1 MKLKI
6 TLAFILLLSAFSC
19 KKDANGGPIVGK
31 WRTTEIFLMTNISE
45 PLYIQFMSPNK
56 VQSTF
61 FSKCTGYSINGD
73 NLTLKNTGAAVSQL
87 NYSYTIKQD
96 TLTLHPSDSSTSNSS
111 GEANLTFV
119 KE

>member
-6 TLAFILLLSAFSC
+6 TLALILLLSAFSC
-19 KKDANGGPIVGK
+19 KKDANGGPVVGK

-45 PLYIQFMSPNK
+45 PLYIQFISPDK

-73 NLTLKNTGAAVSQL
+73 NLTLKNTDAQVSQL
-87 NYSYTIKQD
+87 NYTYSIKQD
-96 TLTLHPSDSSTSNSS
+96 TLTLHPSDSSTIANSN
-111 GEANLTFV
+111 GVDLTFV

>member
-6 TLAFILLLSAFSC
+6 TLGLILLLFAFSC

-31 WRTTEIFLMTNISE
+31 WRTTEMFFTMSSISE
-45 PLYIQFMSPNK
+45 PLYIQFISPDK

-61 FSKCTGYSINGD
+61 FSKCTGYSTNG
-73 NLTLKNTGAAVSQL
+73 NELTLKYTGASISQAT
-87 NYSYTIKQD
+87 YTYTIKQD
-96 TLTLHPSDSSTSNSS
+96 TLILYPDPSSSECS
-111 GEANLTFV
+111 GCNFTFV